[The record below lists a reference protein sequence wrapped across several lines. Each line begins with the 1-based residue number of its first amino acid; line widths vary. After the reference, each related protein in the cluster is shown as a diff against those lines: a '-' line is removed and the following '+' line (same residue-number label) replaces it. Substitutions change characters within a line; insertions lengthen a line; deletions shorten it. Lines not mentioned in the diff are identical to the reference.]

1 MNKENDVEKVID
13 KLYVTES
20 YGGTIVERPI
30 PKPNEVYSNITLGM
44 VNQVTDTCI

>member
-13 KLYVTES
+13 KKETYNE
-20 YGGTIVERPI
+20 GI